1 MEIKKFGWMD
11 LIQAK
16 SSMTVCGV
24 KYEGESFARAFK
36 QDTAAA
42 IQQIVTDTGKNEE
55 SILLLLAGAFD
66 EMRKARIARGQANGN

>member
-11 LIQAK
+11 LFQAK

-24 KYEGESFARAFK
+24 KYEGKSFSDAFK

-42 IQQIVTDTGKNEE
+42 IQQIMADTGKTEE
-55 SILLLLAGAFD
+55 TIIELLQGAFD
-66 EMRKARIARGQANGN
+66 EMKKAKSKSNV